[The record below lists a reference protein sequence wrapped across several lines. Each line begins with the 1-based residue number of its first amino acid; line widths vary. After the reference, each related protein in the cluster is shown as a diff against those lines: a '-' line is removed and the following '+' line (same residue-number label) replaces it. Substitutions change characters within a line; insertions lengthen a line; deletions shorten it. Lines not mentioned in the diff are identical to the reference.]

1 MTQYFLD
8 DWNLVADLLD
18 EHTRHQWVLLMNIQA
33 TGGWRPYRLCVL
45 GTHRRKRSF
54 YLYWNSEVQRLAQSP
69 EQSRLARELPQ
80 IFNKVLGYLTSTT
93 AMPTRD
99 VVVY

>member
-8 DWNLVADLLD
+8 EWNLVADLLD
-18 EHTRHQWVLLMNIQA
+18 EPTRHHWVLLMNIQA

-54 YLYWNSEVQRLAQSP
+54 YVKRLASGPDQR
-69 EQSRLARELPQ
+69 RLAHRR
-80 IFNKVLGYLTSTT
+80 NS
-93 AMPTRD
+93 D
-99 VVVY
+99 